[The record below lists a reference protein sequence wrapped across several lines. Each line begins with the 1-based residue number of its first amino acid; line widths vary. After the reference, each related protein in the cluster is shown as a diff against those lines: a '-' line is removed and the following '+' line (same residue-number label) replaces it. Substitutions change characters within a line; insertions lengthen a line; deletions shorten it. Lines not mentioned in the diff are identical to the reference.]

1 MSRPGPLE
9 KGAFS
14 LLGLEASGDNEPMRF
29 GIRQEMQADVL
40 VLRLEGHFDEQA
52 SLPTLDPLLHPKI
65 EMNFE
70 KITLINS
77 VGVRSWIKWVSD
89 KQGKSKIS
97 YTHCPKII
105 VDQMNMVSALSKSGQ
120 VESFYVPYFCEA
132 SSTSVQF
139 LFRRG
144 KEFDEK
150 TLRFPT
156 QVPCPNGDSM
166 AEIDVIE
173 KTYFKFLNLSALPTP

>member
-1 MSRPGPLE
+1 MLGP
-9 KGAFS
+9 
-14 LLGLEASGDNEPMRF
+14 EASGDTGCMRF
-29 GIRQEMQADVL
+29 GVRQEMQADVL
-40 VLRLEGHFDEQA
+40 VLKLEGHFDEQA
-52 SLPTLDPLLHPKI
+52 SLPTVDPLTHPKI

-70 KITLINS
+70 KVTSINS

-89 KQGKSKIS
+89 KLGKSKIS

-105 VDQMNMVSALSKSGQ
+105 VDQMNMVSALSKAGQ
-120 VESFYVPYFCEA
+120 VESFYVPYFCET
-132 SSTSVQF
+132 SSTSVQV

-150 TLRFPT
+150 SLRFPA

-173 KTYFKFLNLSALPTP
+173 KTYFKFLNLPALPTSSAS